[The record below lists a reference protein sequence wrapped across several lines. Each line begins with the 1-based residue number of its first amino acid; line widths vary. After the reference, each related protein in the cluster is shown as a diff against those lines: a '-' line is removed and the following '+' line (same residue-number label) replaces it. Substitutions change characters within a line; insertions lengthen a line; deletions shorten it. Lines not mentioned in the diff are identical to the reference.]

1 MAHYQNSRRTWQI
14 TAGTSS
20 ALRTFVVEVWTEKL
34 CTRYTWS
41 SNLTNPVGSDKEGVE
56 GKMAS
61 EPPKV
66 LISYSHDSPEH
77 AQHVL
82 ELANRLRA
90 DGIDCTI
97 DQYVLVPPEG
107 WPRWMDKQ
115 VRDSDFVVMVCTET

>member
-1 MAHYQNSRRTWQI
+1 
-14 TAGTSS
+14 
-20 ALRTFVVEVWTEKL
+20 
-34 CTRYTWS
+34 
-41 SNLTNPVGSDKEGVE
+41 
-56 GKMAS
+56 MAS

-97 DQYVLVPPEG
+97 DQYVGSE
-107 WPRWMDKQ
+107 
-115 VRDSDFVVMVCTET
+115 